1 MQMSNAVE
9 VIGIGDF
16 RQRATEL
23 IRRVEETS
31 EPIRISRRGVP
42 VVELRPLELGTDD
55 LVGSVTPIGDVDL
68 WEPIGEPADWSGSH

>member
-1 MQMSNAVE
+1 MGNTDES
-9 VIGIGDF
+9 IGIGDF
-16 RQRATEL
+16 RKRATEL

-42 VVELRPLELGTDD
+42 VVELRPLERGAED
-55 LVGSVTPIGDVDL
+55 LVGSVTALGDADL